1 MNGANSGTPTRISGA
16 QAFDC
21 KRIFLRWSFFKPSR
35 LRFAAKPM
43 FALFWSRRRLRCIRY
58 RNASPTGQLAVLIN
72 PCKAPENLHSSG
84 QTLWILCNLFE
95 GRQGQRS
102 IAPSL
107 PFLTIS
113 IARTLALCD
122 NLCGCPC
129 HVTLTGR
136 AAAEGSLSQPLRPI
150 HRLTIA
156 SCTCALLDS
165 CCPWY

>member
-1 MNGANSGTPTRISGA
+1 MNGAYLGTPTRMSRA
-16 QAFDC
+16 QASHH
-21 KRIFLRWSFFKPSR
+21 KRIFWRWSFFKPSR
-35 LRFAAKPM
+35 LRSAAKPM
-43 FALFWSRRRLRCIRY
+43 FALFWSRRRLRGIRH
-58 RNASPTGQLAVLIN
+58 RIAFPTGQLAVLIN

-102 IAPSL
+102 VAPSL

-136 AAAEGSLSQPLRPI
+136 AAAEGSFSQPLRPI
-150 HRLTIA
+150 HRLTIT
-156 SCTCALLDS
+156 SCTCALLDFS
-165 CCPWY
+165 CPWF